1 MPVAVNGVFKQ
12 AIQIVHIDDLC
23 NECGN
28 CGFFCPYDG
37 KPYEGKPTLFSSEAD
52 LRASGNAGFAFIGPK
67 DKPNL
72 AIRTDMGAGS
82 PVTVMS
88 NDSWRSAA
96 AMGSPMINIAKTV
109 LENHRYLVY
118 GGKA

>member
-1 MPVAVNGVFKQ
+1 VFKQ
-12 AIQIVHIDDLC
+12 AIQIVHVDDLC

-28 CGFFCPYDG
+28 CGFFCPYEG
-37 KPYEGKPTLFSSEAD
+37 RPYEGKPTLFSSEAD
-52 LRASGNAGFAFIGPK
+52 LKASGNAGIAFIGPR

-72 AIRTDMGAGS
+72 AIRTDMGKGS
-82 PVTVMS
+82 PVTIMAY
-88 NDSWRSAA
+88 DSWKSAA
-96 AMGSPMINIAKTV
+96 AMGSPMITIAKTI